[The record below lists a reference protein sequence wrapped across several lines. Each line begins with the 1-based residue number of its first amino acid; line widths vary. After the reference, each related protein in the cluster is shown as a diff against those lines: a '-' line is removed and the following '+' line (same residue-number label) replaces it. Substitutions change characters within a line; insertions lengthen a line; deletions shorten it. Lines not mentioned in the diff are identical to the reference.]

1 MIVAEQDYEEILVGY
16 KVANFGLT
24 IALASLE
31 VYDTLGLVKADALT
45 RALVDQVL
53 VDHGFPAFGDRLG
66 VSDRG
71 LLAQYLGYV
80 MVDILTS
87 WKMAEG
93 PLIAVGVLADGT
105 EVVLDEA
112 GFGGDYV
119 QVMIRQG
126 QDVVVAPVT
135 LSEFMNGQDVTDW
148 LMFTRVQ
155 VVTSFRDY
163 FAKEGHQMVS
173 IEGV

>member
-1 MIVAEQDYEEILVGY
+1 MEAEQHYEEILVGY
-16 KVANFGLT
+16 KAAQMGLT

-31 VYDTLGLVKADALT
+31 VYDVLGMVKTDTLT
-45 RALVDQVL
+45 RTLVDQVL
-53 VDHGFPAFGDRLG
+53 VDHGFPAFGNRLG

-93 PLIAVGVLADGT
+93 PLTVVGVLADGT
-105 EVVLDEA
+105 EVVLEET
-112 GFGGDYV
+112 GFDGDYT
-119 QVMIRQG
+119 QVMVRQG
-126 QDVVVAPVT
+126 GDVVVSPVT
-135 LSEFMNGQDVTDW
+135 LSEFMNGSDVTDW
-148 LMFTRVQ
+148 LMLTRVQ

-163 FAKEGHQMVS
+163 FAKEGHQVV
-173 IEGV
+173 E

>member
-1 MIVAEQDYEEILVGY
+1 MIVAEQGYEEILAGY
-16 KVANFGLT
+16 KSANFGLT

-31 VYDTLGLVKADALT
+31 VYDALGMVKADALT
-45 RALVDQVL
+45 RTLVDQVL

-93 PLIAVGVLADGT
+93 PLTAVGVLADGT

-119 QVMIRQG
+119 QVGIRQG
-126 QDVVVAPVT
+126 EEVFVAPLT
-135 LSEFMNGQDVTDW
+135 LSDFMNGQDVTDW
-148 LMFTRVQ
+148 LMLTRVQ

-163 FAKEGHQMVS
+163 FAKEGNQMV
-173 IEGV
+173 G